1 MVASG
6 DRDEGRLMRLFRV
19 LLQLAWRNLWRNHRR
34 TIVMLSAISV
44 GVWAMIFMTAL
55 TRGMVD
61 QMIVDGI
68 KALPG
73 HVQMHHPDYLDDPSI
88 NNRIPM
94 SDEELEERFGDAG
107 FVAWA
112 SRVKVPAVITSERDS
127 RGITLLGIDPA
138 AEQGLMF
145 VDYEQVDGRFLV
157 DENDK
162 GIVIGRKL
170 AETLETEI
178 GKRVVVMSQD
188 PDNDIADRGFR
199 VVGLYEASTGAVEE
213 AYAFIGK
220 RTAQKML
227 RIEGGTSEVVFV
239 GGDYRN
245 VDPVYESV
253 VVAVDKTVVVNRWY
267 DVDTYLG
274 TMMNVMDGF
283 VLVWV
288 VVIFLAL
295 SFGLVNTLVMA
306 VFERV
311 REIGLMLALG
321 MKPASILGQIII
333 ESMLLLALGLAIG
346 DLLAFATIV
355 PLQDGID
362 ISFVGEG
369 MEMFGAASVLYPK
382 LYMNDIVLANV
393 VVLVLGF
400 LASLSPAWR
409 ASRYEPVEALAKVG

>member
-1 MVASG
+1 
-6 DRDEGRLMRLFRV
+6 MRLFDI
-19 LLQLAWRNLWRNHRR
+19 LLRLAWRNLWRNHRR
-34 TIVMLSAISV
+34 TVVMLSAIGV

-68 KALPG
+68 EALPG

-88 NNRIPM
+88 INRIPI
-94 SDEELEERFGDAG
+94 SDDELEEKFADAG

-112 SRVKVPAVITSERDS
+112 SRIKVPAVITSERDS
-127 RGITLLGIDPA
+127 RGVTLLGIDPA
-138 AEQGLMF
+138 AERDLMF
-145 VDYEQVDGRFLV
+145 VDYDKVEGRFLA
-157 DENDK
+157 DENDN

-188 PDNDIADRGFR
+188 PDNEIADRGFR
-199 VVGLYEASTGAVEE
+199 VVGLYSASTGAVEE
-213 AYAFIGK
+213 AFVFVGK

-227 RIEGGTSEVVFV
+227 GIEGGTSEVVFV
-239 GGDYRN
+239 GDDYRN
-245 VDPVYESV
+245 VEPVYESV
-253 VVAVDKTVVVNRWY
+253 VALVDKTVVVNRWY

-274 TMMNVMDGF
+274 IIMNVMDGF

-295 SFGLVNTLVMA
+295 SFGLVNTLFMA

-321 MKPASILGQIII
+321 MKPASILGQIVI
-333 ESMLLLALGLAIG
+333 ESMLLLGLGLAIG
-346 DLLAFATIV
+346 NLLAFATIA
-355 PLQDGID
+355 PLKSGID

-382 LYMNDIVLANV
+382 LYTNDIVLANV